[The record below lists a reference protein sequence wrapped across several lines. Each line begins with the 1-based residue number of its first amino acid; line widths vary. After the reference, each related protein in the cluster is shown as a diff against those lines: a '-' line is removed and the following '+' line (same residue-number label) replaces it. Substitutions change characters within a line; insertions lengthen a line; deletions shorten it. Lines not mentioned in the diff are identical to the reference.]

1 MPLKKNRSDAIVRA
15 ESRVASLSSINKN
28 LDLGNGLTISAYRDS
43 IGGAKTA
50 LEVYNS
56 KVSELAALRTDLG
69 KQEEDLNDL
78 TSRMLAA
85 VAVKFSKES
94 DEYQQAG
101 GTRKSARKSPTRK
114 KKVLTPA

>member
-1 MPLKKNRSDAIVRA
+1 
-15 ESRVASLSSINKN
+15 
-28 LDLGNGLTISAYRDS
+28 
-43 IGGAKTA
+43 
-50 LEVYNS
+50 
-56 KVSELAALRTDLG
+56 LRTDLS
-69 KQEEDLNDL
+69 KQERDLNDL

-114 KKVLTPA
+114 AEVPTPA